1 MIWVRF
7 GINNIVGYL
16 KYDESIF
23 DDVKIE
29 GTNEW
34 IFEQNQDKNSE
45 RYGKFVLYTMKEGTN
60 ENQDIAVLTLK
71 LKDNIKPQT
80 TEVKFTKLQ
89 SSNGKFSVD
98 EDDRKAIIEIYE
110 EEQIPSIPDEPT
122 IPDVPEEP
130 EKPETPEQPAKPEEP
145 KNNIIF
151 SVKTGDAIIFVLI
164 VLIIATIALNIM
176 VFFKYKKEKQNN
188 KGIKVGIISAISVIV
203 IGLLILGITSF
214 AHNSETM
221 ELINKLNYKEHWL
234 NSEKY
239 LVTDENVSRVMPLT
253 NVQDVTDKFNKEIEI
268 YKQDSNQK
276 VTDGLVKSGM
286 MISDKEHKYD
296 VSVLGDINGDGY
308 SDHVDLTNIIRNIVN
323 SEKHKFNGLEKL
335 SADMNFDK
343 VIDQGDVNTSIKY
356 ILYGDMDIPTFEKV
370 KEPKIEV
377 VGGAFYDKID
387 AYENTIQV
395 KITKQ
400 DEKAVKT
407 KYKIEGTTTKDYTEV
422 KDGEVIDLPN
432 NGVYKISAYNYG
444 NLGNRS
450 EIPYEILVKK
460 NPNNKYKV
468 ITRIEKEDGTYEESV
483 EEKEG
488 RIGNNVAIENEI
500 PDGYELNENESK
512 LTGEISEDKVIEL
525 VATYNRKEYT
535 LTLEAGENI
544 SSVKMGDES
553 NTTISKKIKFG
564 KSVDISAE
572 LKTLAGNDIS
582 WKEWKS
588 DNTGVLQNQIVKDTS
603 IKMPK
608 SDIKL
613 TATANRALIEYSI
626 NYELNGGKL
635 EEGKSNPEKYSVET
649 PDFALNNPIKKGYKF
664 KGWTGTDLTEENN
677 EGQKVDKLTDT
688 VIIKKGSIGNR
699 SYVANWEVIDYSITY
714 NLNGGNLLEEKTN
727 PEKYTIE
734 TPTFTLNNPVKSGY
748 TFIGW
753 TGTDLSKETEKVEI
767 ATGSIGDRNY
777 TANWKANTGVT
788 YYVQYYLEKLESA
801 DINNKDNYEL
811 IEDKELSGT
820 TDEKVTAQIKEYAGF
835 TYSENNP
842 NNILTGTVSADGSLV
857 LKVYYTRNSY
867 TLTLA
872 KDENIESV
880 IGNNVDSETLK
891 GVYKYDEQ
899 VKVDATLKEID
910 GYIITFNEW
919 ISSDVNILR
928 NQTNKKSNFKMPAS
942 DLILTATSN
951 KTANDVKYVVEYYYQ
966 EQGFYKNTTEIK
978 KEKSAKTDTS
988 VEVTDE
994 DKTPTKTG
1002 YVIDKSKQ
1010 NDYTGKVKGDGS
1022 LVLKVYFKQ
1031 QFTVTYKPGTKG
1043 TFSEEQTENLDYGAE
1058 TPSFKGELTHQE
1070 GYEFNGWSI
1079 VPADRVTEN
1088 VEYVATWKEKEYN
1101 IVYTLNGGDLGTDND
1116 GNKLENPDKYTIST
1130 ETFTL
1135 NNPSKKGYE
1144 FKGWTGTDLN
1154 SESKNV
1160 TIEKGSTGDRAYVA
1174 NWKVIDYT
1182 ITYELNGGTLGND
1195 ESGNKITNPTKY
1207 NVETPTFSLN
1217 NPVKTGYTFTGWTGT
1232 DLTNETKLAIVENG
1246 STGNRSYEANWETNT
1261 NVEYHVQYYLE
1272 KLESDDST
1280 NKNNYELKVD
1290 ETEFGVTDEK
1300 VTAEIKNFK
1309 GFTYDET
1316 NGNNNV
1322 TGTVAGDGSLALKV
1336 YYTRNSYT
1344 LKLEKDE
1351 NVENVTGKSVEK
1363 NIGINVDDST
1373 GQASF
1378 KFEQPIQI
1386 NATLKSE
1393 VGYDITFVKWQS
1405 NNTDLLDDKFENQV
1419 DFEMP
1424 AGNLT
1429 LKAISN
1435 KSANTVDYTV
1445 EHYYQVNGE
1454 YSNTPDESVTRKAET
1469 DVEVFVTDKDKIA
1482 TKDGY
1487 VFDETKNGILSGKVK
1502 GDGSLVLKVYFK
1514 QQFTVTYK
1522 SGDHGVFKYEQDEKT
1537 EEKYEN
1543 LDYNSTTPVLKGIL
1557 TAQKGYEFINWSKEI
1572 AEKVTENAE
1581 HVANWNAIKYQI
1593 TYELNDGSLGTD
1605 DSGNAIT
1612 NPTTYTI
1619 ETENIT
1625 LNNPSRVGYKFKG
1638 WTGTDLTEQN
1648 GEGQTV
1654 DKLTDKVII
1663 PKGSIGDRYYIANW
1677 EPIEYTIT
1685 YNLNNGKLLEGV
1697 TNPEKYTIE
1706 TSTFTLNNPV
1716 KTGYTFLGW
1725 TGTGLTEE
1733 NSDGQIV
1740 DKLTDQ
1746 VIIEKGSTGNR
1757 AYTANWKENTGVA
1770 YHVQYY
1776 LEKLESTD
1784 SSNKDNYNL
1793 EQDVELSG
1801 TTNEEINA
1809 DIKEYIGFTYDEHN
1823 VNNVI
1828 TGNIAGDGSLV
1839 LKVFYTR
1846 NTYTLTLEKDENVDK
1861 VTGKSIEQN
1870 TGISVDE
1877 STGKAIFKYEQ
1888 PIEIEAIMKSIEGY
1902 NVSFKAWES
1911 SSEQVL
1917 NTKEEKEKQKTT
1929 FVMPAEDVT
1938 ARATSIIEANTVEYS
1953 VEYYYESENS
1963 YPQTPT
1969 YTQTRSAKVG
1979 EEVTVTDSD
1988 KIPNNEKIGY
1998 EFDESADN
2006 VLTST
2011 IPTKGTVILKVF
2023 FKKSIYIL
2031 NIVAGEGITEIKLDN
2046 KTAQANGTL
2055 TGTYKYGDSITIDA
2069 SYGEENGYTIEF
2081 GKWKSN
2087 SQKLMEDNTTKNL
2100 TFAMPAGDLTLTAVA
2115 NRIPL
2120 DTSYKVEYY
2129 YQKDGKYPEVPDDT
2143 LTRNGKT
2150 GEQVSVTSADKV
2162 PITEGYVYDADAEG
2176 KIEST
2181 GEEGIAPDGS
2191 TTLRVYFKQQF
2202 TVTYKPGEYGTFDI
2216 LTIKS
2221 IDYGADIPGYT
2232 KSVNGNSG
2240 YVFDTWKLTKIGDVE
2255 VTEDTEVTK
2264 VTANLEYTAMWKA
2277 MPIPTVTHKPTEWT
2291 NQDITVT
2298 ITKPESEYT
2307 IEYTINDNTNWIEYT
2322 DEFKIEQ
2329 NSVIHARLAKE
2340 TNKGQKVD
2348 HEIGNMDKIGPQ
2360 FTEKTVNTDKND
2372 EATITVKATD
2382 NLSGIV
2388 EYGIT
2393 KEGYAG
2399 PKTYKCENA
2408 LDKDLVFNEI
2418 YENGIYKMYLKDAA
2432 GNISEDTIEITNI
2445 TGFNVVRIVSAPE
2458 GYENLIGTEY
2468 ETLASALENSDE
2480 VAQLGNVKFEIIHNI
2495 YNEVNTIEN
2504 GRDYTINL
2512 NNYYVKNQEAKKTFT
2527 VNGKLKVLDENSM
2540 GKGTIASPFGVGIYI
2555 SKNGELT
2562 LGEDDNSAPSVFSP
2576 IVEGLT
2582 YGIEKEIDY
2591 EAEQVYDTKTEKY
2604 YYPEGV
2610 LNFYDGKVIGGTA
2623 SFLIQ
2628 RVNDTPTVYDT
2639 TIATNAETKKQ
2650 EATLAIV
2657 SGIEAVIGKKRY
2669 MLLEQAVDDAN
2680 NVIGDSNTQVEIKIV
2695 NDIAKD
2701 ADHKVVVDNT
2711 KNIKLD
2717 LNGHVFTTTANDYV
2731 LENYGK
2737 LEIYDSNAENSS
2749 IIEAEQANIVRGN
2762 VSNVDNRVVV
2772 SNATDLNFNF
2782 NVKKENSYI
2791 LSVIGKNFGKNLVT
2805 LDGNEIFN
2813 FGDSDSYSQWSTVDI
2828 ELGELTEGNH
2838 TIRCYLSGSG
2848 STPTYDYFE
2857 IKEKDKSNTGK
2868 ITSSTNTAILNG
2880 ISNEKSGTIEY
2891 EDIDLTKS
2899 VAKGDYFF
2907 ETRADGGLISNNA
2920 GIGNSTAHSMLE
2932 IDLTDK
2938 EGIYEVITN
2947 AVISSQNGYDIGY
2960 ISVKKDDSILEYN
2973 NTKGRKVTVSGDV
2986 DDEYK
2991 FDLVGGVKYYIQ
3003 FSYRKDA
3010 GNDLGSDCFIIKNMK
3025 IGRKTTIGELI
3036 ITSGIYECTKQ
3047 GTNSLAGYTAVIQN
3061 ESNLYVNGGEIKAIN
3076 DYYSVGIYDG
3086 KSDNFA
3092 YSEINGGTII
3102 SSYQSILNRGL
3113 TKINNGIIYSRNNA
3127 SIWSDGNLHI
3137 QGKDTNITG
3146 SIGVSTNNS
3155 GNTIINS
3162 GNIFGRQVGIYNYN
3176 EESTTI
3182 INNVKVS
3189 SNDTAVENYGSG
3201 YIKIENMNIILASK
3215 GIYNY
3220 TNGTIEINNIEMTS
3234 FKSSEVPNVIFGLYN
3249 YSNGKIIFNNGNIY
3263 SNQSAIQNVGNGTI
3277 EMNGG
3282 SVKTYGN
3289 YTAVVNA
3296 YNGSGASGIF
3306 KMTNGTITG
3315 SANGNV
3321 INNKNNGSIIITG
3334 GKIESQSTKYPAIYN
3349 TNEGGIVTIGTKD
3362 DEINTNTPII
3372 KIPGTNAV
3380 NNKLGTFNFYDG
3392 TLIGEKDNV
3401 ISGIISEIPE
3411 NTEIVRETKEDGA
3424 EYITLGI
3431 PTYYVAKIS
3440 ASENPDVSMLDNS
3453 YYKLEDGY
3461 YYFITLDSAVKACSK
3476 TNESTIELIDNPWI
3490 YRTITV
3496 DASQNIKIKFNDK
3509 IMYLHATLNFDNN
3522 GNISF
3527 INENTNEEE
3536 KTYGNIQANG
3546 GLLIKNNQ
3554 NAEINLNNILINYS
3568 SSEGSSQN
3576 IRKLI
3581 DNYGVLNVTEC
3592 KYNNGSNL
3600 QYAYDVYNENTGIL
3614 NINNIEISG
3623 GVLYPVVNEG
3633 KDKISEENTVYS
3645 AIIKNSNILRSTSA
3659 STYGIINSGDGTMLI
3674 ETSTINTYHE
3684 NSNKASGKLIIR
3696 DSTLLSQQLY
3706 NNKDGEIEIEN
3717 STIQYLRN
3725 YSNGKIVIK
3734 GKDSNLKV
3742 ITNSNKDGTVE
3753 MLDGKVSYNGTAI
3766 ENYGK
3771 LTIYGG
3777 TVEGIGNNYSVGIY
3791 NRSTGVTTI
3800 RGENTTITGSG
3811 YGISNEGTAIVE
3823 SGVIKGTLKY
3833 GIYNIKDLILGIKD
3847 GTIATKPTVYGK
3859 TNGIYNT
3866 GTFNFYD
3873 GIIEGNESS
3882 SITGKIPSETEDDC
3896 TRVIY
3901 KGEYTFDDG
3910 TDEGYNVTSGR
3921 EISVIEKV
3929 NVAYVV
3935 SKDKKYSSLNS
3946 ALADTENTDT
3956 IKLIHDVSIA
3966 GTMESLTIAEDKN
3979 ITLDFNGF
3987 NIVAS
3992 NNNTIVNN
4000 GTLTIIDSTS
4010 HEDDGGNIVEGKFV
4024 NGANTIL
4031 ENNGTASV
4039 ENGSYELTIGGTGS
4053 NYYYMFKNAGTLN
4066 LNSKGSYVAK
4076 GANTKAIYNTA
4087 GGVVI
4092 RNGIIDSSTSYSSAI
4107 WNEAGTISI
4116 ESGTI
4121 KGNEYAIYN
4130 LGNSENDKINVNGGT
4145 INGKVYNKSSGT
4157 INISEGNI
4165 GSYVYN
4171 ENNGI
4176 INISGGNI
4184 GSYVYNN
4191 SSGRINITGGTITSS
4206 SNMANTIVNNNTG
4219 IINIDGTDLS
4229 SENPIRILNNYS
4241 NGSTAIRN
4249 QSTGTISIK
4258 GYVEINSSN
4267 SCSNTSCGIY
4277 NESTGTINIGD
4288 SDEIT
4293 NNVKVSSRDYGVFNY
4308 NGKHGTIN
4316 YYGGTITANTA
4327 VRGYID
4333 EIPNNYYIARSTDD
4347 SNKEIYE
4354 IKNEVQE
4361 IVSVGENKYESL
4373 VDAISNNN
4381 TGTITL
4387 LKDIV
4392 LTTSEPYTVSEDKEL
4407 TIDLNGH
4414 TIRLHNWNTFI
4425 TNYGILKIT
4434 DNTETQDGRIY
4445 GYVNCLIN
4453 NHGSFEMAGGTIRI
4467 EQINNDK
4474 IIYNTENGTVSVTGG
4489 TLYNKGRVALEN
4501 YYIVYSNNDSTIN
4514 VTGGTF
4520 SFHGKAGSGGGSM
4533 YYSRNYGIYT
4543 NNQNATVKL
4552 TGGEFNEIKESTGY
4566 SVYMNAGGTVNAS
4579 GNTIS
4584 TSDYGI
4590 YMNDAGTINISENA
4604 ILDNA
4609 SYSGCYSIYVNNK
4622 DVEIN
4627 INGGEIKAIRG
4638 DNWYTT
4644 IVNLISGTV
4653 TGTISY
4659 CGIVDVY
4666 NGITLDVTGTALSYC
4681 KEVNIHEGSTVKSTS
4696 DAIYNCTNVNIN
4708 NATIIGNIYNPTE
4721 KLTIT
4726 GGSITGKQYGIQLYN
4741 KSAVATLTGGS
4752 VEATEGPGILIT
4764 AGTLILGEDDGGYP
4778 STEIPA
4784 ITGSTYGVKNDGGTF
4799 NFYDGVLTGSTYAT
4813 SGTVTK
4819 TPEMFSVIYSTNGTV
4834 AILGIEAVFE
4844 QVAIVNGVYYN
4855 DLSSAID
4862 AAIKVN
4868 GKVELCK
4875 DITTT
4880 DNITIPAGSTVIID
4894 LLGFS
4899 INGYTESGA
4908 LFTNNG
4914 TLTIEDSTNE
4924 GTNES
4929 TVKNYTGIAIINNGT
4944 LTIGT
4949 NDNTVY
4955 DNAPKIIG
4963 KTTGIENNGELYFV
4977 DGQIGVTDE
4986 DGNAIINAG
4995 KGYKPDGYKIVKL
5008 EGKNIYTLVQE

>member
-1 MIWVRF
+1 MKF

-34 IFEQNQDKNSE
+34 IFDQNQDKNSE

-71 LKDNIKPQT
+71 LKDNLKPQT

-98 EDDRKAIIEIYE
+98 EDDKKAIIEIYE
-110 EEQIPSIPDEPT
+110 EDQIPSTPDEPT

-130 EKPETPEQPAKPEEP
+130 EKPETPEQPAKPEKP

-151 SVKTGDAIIFVLI
+151 SVKTGDSIIFVLI

-450 EIPYEILVKK
+450 EIPYEILLKK

-788 YYVQYYLEKLESA
+788 YHVQYYLEKLESA

-820 TDEKVTAQIKEYAGF
+820 TNESISAQIKEYAGF

-910 GYIITFNEW
+910 GYTITFNEW
-919 ISSDVNILR
+919 VSSDVNILR
-928 NQTNKKSNFKMPAS
+928 NQTNKNSNFKMPAS

-1232 DLTNETKLAIVENG
+1232 DLTNETKLVIVENG

-1272 KLESDDST
+1272 KLESDDSS

-1322 TGTVAGDGSLALKV
+1322 TGTVAGDGSLVLKV

-1405 NNTDLLDDKFENQV
+1405 NNTELLDDKFENQV

-1487 VFDETKNGILSGKVK
+1487 VFDETKNGNLSGKVK

-1543 LDYNSTTPVLKGIL
+1543 LDYNSTTPALKGIL

-1757 AYTANWKENTGVA
+1757 AYTANWKENTGVL

-1776 LEKLESTD
+1776 LEKLESAD
-1784 SSNKDNYNL
+1784 SSNKENYNL

-1877 STGKAIFKYEQ
+1877 STGKATFKYEQ
-1888 PIEIEAIMKSIEGY
+1888 PIEIEAIMKSVEGY

-1969 YTQTRSAKVG
+1969 YIQTRSAKVG

-1998 EFDESADN
+1998 EFDENVDN

-2023 FKKSIYIL
+2023 FKKSIYTL

-2115 NRIPL
+2115 NRISL

-2202 TVTYKPGEYGTFDI
+2202 TVTYKPGEYGAFDI
-2216 LTIKS
+2216 LTIKN

-2232 KSVNGNSG
+2232 ESVNGNSG

-2291 NQDITVT
+2291 NQDVTVT

-2307 IEYTINDNTNWIEYT
+2307 IEYTIDDNTNWIEYT

-2340 TNKGQKVD
+2340 TNKGQKVN
-2348 HEIGNMDKIGPQ
+2348 HEIGNIDKIGPQ

-2372 EATITVKATD
+2372 EATITVKAAD

-2393 KEGYAG
+2393 KEGYAE
-2399 PKTYKCENA
+2399 PRSYKCENA
-2408 LDKDLVFNEI
+2408 LDKDLVFDEI

-2480 VAQLGNVKFEIIHNI
+2480 AAQLGNVKFEIIHNI
-2495 YNEVNTIEN
+2495 YNEVNIIEN

-2512 NNYYVKNQEAKKTFT
+2512 NNYYVKNQEAKNTFT
-2527 VNGKLKVLDENSM
+2527 INGKLKIVDEGTL
-2540 GKGTIASPFGVGIYI
+2540 GKGTVSSPFGVGIYI
-2555 SKNGELT
+2555 SKNGVLN
-2562 LGEDDNSAPSVFSP
+2562 LGEDDNDIPNVFSP
-2576 IVEGLT
+2576 VIEGLT
-2582 YGIEKEIDY
+2582 YGIQKEIDY
-2591 EAEQVYDTKTEKY
+2591 ESEQVYDEKTEKY

-2610 LNFYDGKVIGGTA
+2610 FNFYDGKVIGGTA
-2623 SFLIQ
+2623 SLLLQ
-2628 RVNDTPTVYDT
+2628 RVNDTPTIYD
-2639 TIATNAETKKQ
+2639 ATVVTNEETKKQ

-2657 SGIEAVIGKKRY
+2657 SGVEAVIGKKRY
-2669 MLLEQAVDDAN
+2669 SLLEQAVNDAN
-2680 NVIGDSNTQVEIKIV
+2680 NIIGDSNTQVDIKLIK
-2695 NDIAKD
+2695 DISKD
-2701 ADHKVVVDNT
+2701 IDHKVVIDNT

-2717 LNGHVFTTTANDYV
+2717 LNGHIFTTTAEDYV

-2737 LEIYDSNAENSS
+2737 LEIYDSNADNTT
-2749 IIEAEQANIVRGN
+2749 NI
-2762 VSNVDNRVVV
+2762 
-2772 SNATDLNFNF
+2772 
-2782 NVKKENSYI
+2782 
-2791 LSVIGKNFGKNLVT
+2791 
-2805 LDGNEIFN
+2805 
-2813 FGDSDSYSQWSTVDI
+2813 
-2828 ELGELTEGNH
+2828 
-2838 TIRCYLSGSG
+2838 
-2848 STPTYDYFE
+2848 
-2857 IKEKDKSNTGK
+2857 GK
-2868 ITSSTNTAILNG
+2868 ITGSTNSTIYNG
-2880 ISNEKSGTIEY
+2880 ASGTTSKTVEY
-2891 EDIDLTKS
+2891 ENIDLANAI
-2899 VAKGDYFF
+2899 AKGNYFF
-2907 ETRADGGLISNNA
+2907 EARAEGGLISNNT
-2920 GIGNSTAHSMLE
+2920 GIHNSTAQSLLE

-2938 EGIYEVITN
+2938 EGVYEVVAN
-2947 AVISSQNGYDIGY
+2947 ASISSEGNSKNNSYLDYGY
-2960 ISVKKDDSILEYN
+2960 ITVRQNDKEVEYDE
-2973 NTKGRKVTVSGDV
+2973 TEGRKVYISGDIE
-2986 DDEYK
+2986 DTEYK
-2991 FDLVGGVKYYIQ
+2991 FNLVGGLKYYVH
-3003 FSYRKDA
+3003 FGYHKNSNTNN
-3010 GNDLGSDCFIIKNMK
+3010 GNDCFIIKNMK
-3025 IGRKTTIGELI
+3025 IGRVGYAGELT
-3036 ITSGIYECTKQ
+3036 ITSGIYECTKKGQ
-3047 GTNSLAGYTAVIQN
+3047 SSTIDKYQTVIQN
-3061 ESNLYVNGGEIKAIN
+3061 NSILYVNGGEIQAVN
-3076 DYYSVGIYDG
+3076 DYCASIYNG
-3086 KSDNFA
+3086 KNETSA
-3092 YSEINGGTII
+3092 CSEINGGTISSKYI
-3102 SSYQSILNRGL
+3102 SVINNALFE
-3113 TKINNGIIYSRNNA
+3113 INNGTINSSSSDALWNYGELSVSGENVSIKGSGSGINNTTNGNAKINAGNIWGSTYGIRNSSTMIIKGSNVSSGNSA
-3127 SIWSDGNLHI
+3127 VVNLSNGSIKID
-3137 QGKDTNITG
+3137 DVNITSGQYGISNQG
-3146 SIGVSTNNS
+3146 S
-3155 GNTIINS
+3155 
-3162 GNIFGRQVGIYNYN
+3162 
-3176 EESTTI
+3176 
-3182 INNVKVS
+3182 
-3189 SNDTAVENYGSG
+3189 
-3201 YIKIENMNIILASK
+3201 
-3215 GIYNY
+3215 
-3220 TNGTIEINNIEMTS
+3220 GTIEINNIEMTS
-3234 FKSSEVPNVIFGLYN
+3234 FKSSDVPSVSSYGLYN
-3249 YSNGKIIFNNGNIY
+3249 DAGGKITLNNGKIYSTKSIYNRRNGI
-3263 SNQSAIQNVGNGTI
+3263 I

-3282 SVKTYGN
+3282 IVKAYGSN
-3289 YTAVVNA
+3289 TAVSNA
-3296 YNGSGASGIF
+3296 VESSSSGIF
-3306 KMTNGTITG
+3306 KMTGGTITG
-3315 SANGNV
+3315 SAKSNV
-3321 INNKNNGSIIITG
+3321 IYNNNKGSVVITG
-3334 GKIESQSTKYPAIYN
+3334 GTIESLSTVYPVIYN
-3349 TNEGGIVTIGTKD
+3349 NTNNNIVTIGTKD
-3362 DEINTNTPII
+3362 ENIDTNVPII
-3372 KIPGTNAV
+3372 KSPGTEALS
-3380 NNKLGTFNFYDG
+3380 NKLGVFNFYDG
-3392 TLIGEKDNV
+3392 VLIGTKNDVVN
-3401 ISGIISEIPE
+3401 GIISDISE
-3411 NTEIVRETKEDGA
+3411 NSEIVREIKEDGL
-3424 EYITLGI
+3424 EYITLGV
-3431 PTYYVAKIS
+3431 PTYYVARILE
-3440 ASENPDVSMLDNS
+3440 SENPDVSMLESS

-3476 TNESTIELIDNPWI
+3476 VNESTIELIDNPWV
-3490 YRTITV
+3490 YRTINV
-3496 DASQNIKIKFNDK
+3496 DASQNIKIKFNGNT
-3509 IMYLHATLNFDNN
+3509 MYLHADLNFENN
-3522 GNISF
+3522 GKISF
-3527 INENTNEEE
+3527 INENANKEEI
-3536 KTYGNIQANG
+3536 TYGNIEATG
-3546 GLLIKNNQ
+3546 GLLIKNSE
-3554 NAEINLNNILINYS
+3554 NAEMNLNYVSISYISLTGS
-3568 SSEGSSQN
+3568 SSN
-3576 IRKLI
+3576 VRKLI
-3581 DNYGVLNVTEC
+3581 DNYGILNVENC
-3592 KYNNGSNL
+3592 KYAIENSSSSV
-3600 QYAYDVYNENTGIL
+3600 YAYGIYNEETGTLNVNNIDISGGYPIVNIGKDKTNEESKIFAATIKNSSIVSLTQYGIL
-3614 NINNIEISG
+3614 ND
-3623 GVLYPVVNEG
+3623 NE
-3633 KDKISEENTVYS
+3633 
-3645 AIIKNSNILRSTSA
+3645 
-3659 STYGIINSGDGTMLI
+3659 GTMLV
-3674 ETSTINTYHE
+3674 
-3684 NSNKASGKLIIR
+3684 
-3696 DSTLLSQQLY
+3696 
-3706 NNKDGEIEIEN
+3706 EN
-3717 STIQYLRN
+3717 STIKSNSDNKNNAAGNLILRN
-3725 YSNGKIVIK
+3725 STILSGQLCNIKNGYIEIDNSNINIYVRNSSNGKITIK
-3734 GKDSNLKV
+3734 GE
-3742 ITNSNKDGTVE
+3742 NSNINSINNSNVDGTIE
-3753 MLDGKVSYNGTAI
+3753 MLDGKVSNTSGVAVT
-3766 ENYGK
+3766 NYGK
-3771 LTIYGG
+3771 FAIYKGEIKALYRRD
-3777 TVEGIGNNYSVGIY
+3777 TSAIY
-3791 NRSTGVTTI
+3791 NRANAIMTIKGDTTKV
-3800 RGENTTITGSG
+3800 TGSG
-3811 YGISNEGTAIVE
+3811 NGIKNEGTAIIE
-3823 SGVIKGTLKY
+3823 SGIITGSGSS
-3833 GIYNIKDLILGIKD
+3833 GIYNTNVLTVGIKD
-3847 GTIATKPTVYGK
+3847 GTVDVKPVVYGK
-3859 TNGIYNT
+3859 INGIYNT
-3866 GTFNFYD
+3866 GTLNFYD
-3873 GIIEGNESS
+3873 GIVEGNATT
-3882 SITGKIPSETEDDC
+3882 SITGKIPSQTEDDC
-3896 TRVIY
+3896 IHVIH

-3910 TDEGYNVTSGR
+3910 TDEGYNVISGR
-3921 EISVIEKV
+3921 EISVLEKV
-3929 NVAYVV
+3929 SVVYVD
-3935 SKDKKYSSLNS
+3935 SKDKNYSSLEE
-3946 ALADTENTDT
+3946 ALADTEDIDT
-3956 IKLIHDVSIA
+3956 IKVIHDIA
-3966 GTMESLTIAEDKN
+3966 ITGNTSSLTIPENKN
-3979 ITLDFNGF
+3979 ITLDLNGF
-3987 NIVAS
+3987 NIVAA
-3992 NNNTIVNN
+3992 NNNTIINN
-4000 GTLTIIDSTS
+4000 GTLQIIDSTS
-4010 HEDDGGNIVEGKFV
+4010 HEDDDGNTVEGKIIS
-4024 NGANTIL
+4024 GSNTIL
-4031 ENNGTASV
+4031 ENNGTATI
-4039 ENGSYELTIGGTGS
+4039 ENGSYELTIGGDS
-4053 NYYYMFKNAGTLN
+4053 QNYYYIFKNTGKLR
-4066 LNSKGSYVAK
+4066 LNSKGSYTTK
-4076 GANTKAIYNTA
+4076 GTYSCAINNIT
-4087 GGVVI
+4087 GEVFVKNGV
-4092 RNGIIDSSTSYSSAI
+4092 IDSNENYSNAI
-4107 WNEAGTISI
+4107 LNETGTVTV

-4121 KGNEYAIYN
+4121 
-4130 LGNSENDKINVNGGT
+4130 NG
-4145 INGKVYNKSSGT
+4145 IVYDKSSGT
-4157 INISEGNI
+4157 INISGGNI
-4165 GSYVYN
+4165 CNYLYN
-4171 ENNGI
+4171 ENDGT

-4184 GSYVYNN
+4184 NNYVYNKN
-4191 SSGRINITGGTITSS
+4191 SGTINIYGGTITYSGSS
-4206 SNMANTIVNNNTG
+4206 VSATLVNNGTGTINIDGTGLSSEYPINIINSCNSRTSVAVGNESTG
-4219 IINIDGTDLS
+4219 IINI
-4229 SENPIRILNNYS
+4229 
-4241 NGSTAIRN
+4241 
-4249 QSTGTISIK
+4249 K
-4258 GYVEINSSN
+4258 GYVNINSSLN
-4267 SCSNTSCGIY
+4267 CTYDSYGMY
-4277 NESTGTINIGD
+4277 NKTTGTINIG
-4288 SDEIT
+4288 SLDEIT
-4293 NNVKVSSRDYGVFNY
+4293 NDVKITAKDYGIFTDIEKR
-4308 NGKHGTIN
+4308 GIIN
-4316 YYGGTITANTA
+4316 YYGGTIKAKIAIKGFIDNIPEHCSI
-4327 VRGYID
+4327 VRSID
-4333 EIPNNYYIARSTDD
+4333 ES
-4347 SNKEIYE
+4347 SNEIYE
-4354 IKNEVQE
+4354 IEKDVQN
-4361 IVSVGENKYESL
+4361 IVSVGENKYNSL
-4373 VDAISNNN
+4373 DEAISNND
-4381 TGTITL
+4381 TGTITI

-4392 LTTSEPYTVSEDKEL
+4392 YTTVNQYTIANNKNFVL
-4407 TIDLNGH
+4407 DLNGH
-4414 TIRLHNWNTFI
+4414 AINLHNLNSFI
-4425 TNYGILKIT
+4425 INQGTLKIT
-4434 DNTETQDGRIY
+4434 DNTESQEGIIY
-4445 GYVNCLIN
+4445 GYVKTVITNEGN
-4453 NHGSFEMAGGTIRI
+4453 FEMAGGTIKI
-4467 EQINNDK
+4467 EQANGDK
-4474 IIYNTENGTVSVTGG
+4474 IVYNTNEGITKVSGG
-4489 TLYNKGRVALEN
+4489 TLYNKTNEIYN
-4501 YYIVYSNNDSTIN
+4501 YCYIIYSDNDKNIN
-4514 VTGGTF
+4514 VTGGTLMLEPKYIT
-4520 SFHGKAGSGGGSM
+4520 GRGT
-4533 YYSRNYGIYT
+4533 YSSYNYVIYT
-4543 NNQNATVKL
+4543 DNSDATINIS
-4552 TGGEFNEIKESTGY
+4552 GGEFKDIKNDERVWCY
-4566 SVYMNAGGTVNAS
+4566 SVYMNLGGNVNLSGDVISSNRYGIEIKEGGTVNV
-4579 GNTIS
+4579 
-4584 TSDYGI
+4584 
-4590 YMNDAGTINISENA
+4590 SENA
-4604 ILDNA
+4604 YLNN
-4609 SYSGCYSIYVNNK
+4609 GTSIEVGNENNN
-4622 DVEIN
+4622 VEIN
-4627 INGGEIKAIRG
+4627 INGGTTKAICGRS
-4638 DNWYTT
+4638 NTT
-4644 IVNLISGTV
+4644 VNVIKGNV
-4653 TGTISY
+4653 TGKIEKCAT
-4659 CGIVDVY
+4659 VDVY
-4666 NGITLDVTGTALSYC
+4666 KDS
-4681 KEVNIHEGSTVKSTS
+4681 NINVSGE
-4696 DAIYNCTNVNIN
+4696 AISSCTNVNIHEESTITGSIYYCN
-4708 NATIIGNIYNPTE
+4708 NVDIDNATIVGSIDSPST
-4721 KLTIT
+4721 KLIMT
-4726 GGSITGKQYGIQLYN
+4726 GGSITGTDYGIRLYN
-4741 KSAVATLTGGS
+4741 KSAVATITGGT
-4752 VEATEGPGILIT
+4752 VTATNGSGILIT
-4764 AGTLILGEDDGGYP
+4764 LGTLILGEDDGGYP
-4778 STEIPA
+4778 NTKIPA

-4813 SGTVTK
+4813 SGTVAK
-4819 TPEMFSVIYSTNGTV
+4819 TPEMFSVIYSTDGTV
-4834 AILGIEAVFE
+4834 AVLGIKAPVE
-4844 QVAIVNGVYYN
+4844 QVATVNGVYFD
-4855 DLSSAID
+4855 DLVSAID

-4875 DITTT
+4875 DIKT
-4880 DNITIPAGSTVIID
+4880 DKKITIPAGNTVTID
-4894 LLGFS
+4894 LLGYS

-4924 GTNES
+4924 GSNES
-4929 TVKNYTGIAIINNGT
+4929 AVRNYTGIAITNNGT

-4949 NDNTVY
+4949 NDNIVY

-4963 KTTGIENNGELYFV
+4963 KTIAMENNGDFYFV
-4977 DGQIGVTDE
+4977 DGKIGILDDE
-4986 DGNAIINAG
+4986 GDVIINTG
-4995 KGYKPDGYKIVKL
+4995 NGYKPEGYKIVKL
-5008 EGKNIYTLVQE
+5008 EGENIYTLVQE

>member
-1 MIWVRF
+1 MKI
-7 GINNIVGYL
+7 GINNLVGNL
-16 KYDESIF
+16 EYDESIF

-34 IFEQNQDKNSE
+34 IFEQNQNKNSE
-45 RYGKFVLYTMKEGTN
+45 SYGKFVLYTMNEGVS
-60 ENQDIAVLTLK
+60 ENQNIAVLTFK
-71 LKDNIKPQT
+71 LKDNLKPQT

-89 SSNGKFSVD
+89 SSNGKVSVD
-98 EDDRKAIIEIYE
+98 EDDKKAVIEIYE

-122 IPDVPEEP
+122 VPDVPENP
-130 EKPETPEQPAKPEEP
+130 ETPEAPDIPETPEQPE
-145 KNNIIF
+145 NNTII
-151 SVKTGDAIIFVLI
+151 SIKTGDNIVYVSA
-164 VLIIATIALNIM
+164 VLIIATIVLNIM
-176 VFFKYKKEKQNN
+176 IFSENNQDKQNS
-188 KGIKVGIISAISVIV
+188 KVVKIGIISSISVII
-203 IGLLILGITSF
+203 IGLLMLGITSF

-221 ELINKLNYKEHWL
+221 DIINKLNYKEQWL

-239 LVTDENVSRVMPLT
+239 LVTDEFVSRVSPIT
-253 NVQDVTDKFNKEIEI
+253 NIQDITDKFNKEIEI

-286 MISDKEHKYD
+286 EISDKEHKYD
-296 VSVLGDINGDGY
+296 VSVWGDINGDGY

-323 SEKHKFNGLEKL
+323 SEKYKFNNLEKL

-356 ILYGDMDIPTFEKV
+356 ILYGDLDIPTFEQI

-377 VGGAFYDKID
+377 VGGVFNEKID

-400 DEKAVKT
+400 DKNAVNT
-407 KYKIEGTTTKDYTEV
+407 KYKIEGSTTKEYTEI

-432 NGVYKISAYNYG
+432 NGIYKISAYNYG

-450 EIPYEILVKK
+450 ETPYEILVKK
-460 NPNNKYKV
+460 NPNNKYK
-468 ITRIEKEDGTYEESV
+468 IINRIEKEDGTYEESV

-488 RIGNNVAIENEI
+488 RVGDSVAINNEV

-512 LTGEISEDKVIEL
+512 LTGKILENEVIEL

-588 DNTGVLQNQIVKDTS
+588 DNTDVLQNQIVKDTS

-635 EEGKSNPEKYSVET
+635 EEGKLNPEKYSVET

-688 VIIKKGSIGNR
+688 VIIKKGSIGNK

-734 TPTFTLNNPVKSGY
+734 TPTFTLNNPVKLGY

-777 TANWKANTGVT
+777 TANWKANTGVI
-788 YYVQYYLEKLESA
+788 YHVQYYLEKLESA

-820 TDEKVTAQIKEYAGF
+820 TNESVSAQIKEYAGF

-857 LKVYYTRNSY
+857 LKVYYTRNTY

-899 VKVDATLKEID
+899 VKIDATLKEID

-942 DLILTATSN
+942 DLMLTATSN

-1002 YVIDKSKQ
+1002 YVLDKSKQ

-1101 IVYTLNGGDLGTDND
+1101 IVYTLDGGELGTGND

-1160 TIEKGSTGDRAYVA
+1160 TIEKGSTSNRAYVA
-1174 NWKVIDYT
+1174 NWEVIDYT
-1182 ITYELNGGTLGND
+1182 ITYELNGATLGVD

-1232 DLTNETKLAIVENG
+1232 DLTNETKLVIVENG
-1246 STGNRSYEANWETNT
+1246 SIGNRSYEANWEANT

-1272 KLESDDST
+1272 KLESNDSS
-1280 NKNNYELKVD
+1280 NKNNYELKID
-1290 ETEFGVTDEK
+1290 ETQFGVTDEK

-1322 TGTVAGDGSLALKV
+1322 TGTVAGDGSLVLKV

-1344 LKLEKDE
+1344 LKLKKDE
-1351 NVENVTGKSVEK
+1351 NVENVTGKSIEK

-1487 VFDETKNGILSGKVK
+1487 VFDETKNVNLSGKVK

-1522 SGDHGVFKYEQDEKT
+1522 SGNHGVFKYEQDEKT

-1543 LDYNSTTPVLKGIL
+1543 LDYNSTTPALKGIL
-1557 TAQKGYEFINWSKEI
+1557 TAQKGYEFVNWSKEI

-1605 DSGNAIT
+1605 DNGNAIT
-1612 NPTTYTI
+1612 NPTTYTV

-1663 PKGSIGDRYYIANW
+1663 PKGSIGDRHYIANW

-1706 TSTFTLNNPV
+1706 TNTFTLNNPV

-1757 AYTANWKENTGVA
+1757 SYTANWKENTGVP

-1870 TGISVDE
+1870 TGISIDE

-1888 PIEIEAIMKSIEGY
+1888 PIEIEAIMKSVEGY

-1938 ARATSIIEANTVEYS
+1938 ARATSIIEANTVEYN
-1953 VEYYYESENS
+1953 VEYYYETENTYSE
-1963 YPQTPT
+1963 TPT

-1979 EEVTVTDSD
+1979 EAVTVTDAD

-1998 EFDESADN
+1998 EFDENADN

-2023 FKKSIYIL
+2023 FKKSIYTL

-2100 TFAMPAGDLTLTAVA
+2100 TFTMPAGDLTLTAVA

-2162 PITEGYVYDADAEG
+2162 PITEGYIYDADAEG

-2216 LTIKS
+2216 LTIKN

-2232 KSVNGNSG
+2232 KGVNGNSG

-2291 NQDITVT
+2291 NQDVTVT

-2307 IEYTINDNTNWIEYT
+2307 IEYTIDDNTNWIEYT

-2329 NSVIHARLAKE
+2329 NSVIHARLAKGA
-2340 TNKGQKVD
+2340 NKGQKVD
-2348 HEIGNMDKIGPQ
+2348 YEISNIDKIGPQ
-2360 FTEKTVNTDKND
+2360 FIEKTVNADKND
-2372 EATITVKATD
+2372 EATIIVNASD

-2388 EYGIT
+2388 EYGII

-2399 PKTYKCENA
+2399 PRSYKCENTA
-2408 LDKDLVFNEI
+2408 DKEFVFDEI
-2418 YENGIYKMYLKDAA
+2418 YENGIYKIYLKDAA
-2432 GNISEDTIEITNI
+2432 GNVSEDTIEITNI
-2445 TGFNVVRIVSAPE
+2445 TGFNVAKIISAPE

-2468 ETLASALENSDE
+2468 ESLALALENSDE
-2480 VAQLGNVKFEIIHNI
+2480 AAQLGNVEIKIIHNI
-2495 YNEVNTIEN
+2495 YNEANTIEN
-2504 GRDYTINL
+2504 GRAYTINL
-2512 NNYYVKNQEAKKTFT
+2512 NNYYVKNQEAKNTFT
-2527 VNGKLKVLDENSM
+2527 VNGNLQIVDENTL
-2540 GKGTIASPFGVGIYI
+2540 GNGTVSSPFGVGIHI

-2562 LGEDDNSAPSVFSP
+2562 LGKDDNNTPNIFSP

-2582 YGIEKEIDY
+2582 YGIQKEIDY
-2591 EAEQVYDTKTEKY
+2591 EAEKVYDDNTDKY
-2604 YYPEGV
+2604 YYPEGMF
-2610 LNFYDGKVIGGTA
+2610 NFYDGKIIGGTA
-2623 SFLIQ
+2623 AFLLQ
-2628 RVNDTPTVYDT
+2628 KVDDTPMLYDATVV
-2639 TIATNAETKKQ
+2639 TNTETNKQ
-2650 EATLAIV
+2650 ESTLAIV

-2669 MLLEQAVDDAN
+2669 MLLEQAVEEAN
-2680 NVIGDSNTQVEIKIV
+2680 NVIGDSNSQVEIKLV
-2695 NDIAKD
+2695 KDVTKD
-2701 ADHKVVVDNT
+2701 ANHKVVVDNT

-2717 LNGHVFTTTANDYV
+2717 LNGFVLTTTASDYV

-2737 LEIYDSNAENSS
+2737 LEIYDSNSNKT
-2749 IIEAEQANIVRGN
+2749 NDGN
-2762 VSNVDNRVVV
+2762 TVN
-2772 SNATDLNFNF
+2772 
-2782 NVKKENSYI
+2782 
-2791 LSVIGKNFGKNLVT
+2791 IGKIVG
-2805 LDGNEIFN
+2805 
-2813 FGDSDSYSQWSTVDI
+2813 
-2828 ELGELTEGNH
+2828 
-2838 TIRCYLSGSG
+2838 
-2848 STPTYDYFE
+2848 
-2857 IKEKDKSNTGK
+2857 
-2868 ITSSTNTAILNG
+2868 STNTAILNG
-2880 ISNEKSGTIEY
+2880 YSNETIEYDEY
-2891 EDIDLTKS
+2891 EDIDLSKAE
-2899 VAKGDYFF
+2899 AKGTYFF
-2907 ETRADGGLISNNA
+2907 ETRAEGGLISNNT
-2920 GIGNSTAHSMLE
+2920 GKHSTTAHSM
-2932 IDLTDK
+2932 IKVDLTQK
-2938 EGIYEVITN
+2938 EGVYEFVTN
-2947 AVISSQNGYDIGY
+2947 LTISSENADRGY
-2960 ISVKKDDSILEYN
+2960 ITVRKDDTVVGYN
-2973 NTKGRKVTVSGDV
+2973 DSEGKKIEVSGTVNDK
-2986 DDEYK
+2986 DYK
-2991 FDLVGGVKYYIQ
+2991 FSLLGGSVYYIQ
-3003 FSYRKDA
+3003 FGYRKDSSFNT
-3010 GNDLGSDCFIIKNMK
+3010 GNDCFIIKSMK
-3025 IGRKTTIGELI
+3025 FARKRATGQLT
-3036 ITSGIYECTKQ
+3036 ITSGVYECTKQ
-3047 GTNSLAGYTAVIQN
+3047 GSSSLSGYTSVIQN
-3061 ESNLYVNGGEIKAIN
+3061 EGNLFVNGGQIKTSGN
-3076 DYYSVGIYDG
+3076 YSVGIYNG
-3086 KSDNFA
+3086 KNKILG
-3092 YSEINGGTII
+3092 YSELNNVTINST
-3102 SSYQSILNRGL
+3102 YYSILNRGL
-3113 TKINNGIIYSRNNA
+3113 AKVNNVNASSTQSYGSGIWNDGMLYVNGEKANISGYYGINTSNSGTSIINNGNISGTNAGIINYNKYSNTYINGGNVSSSTYAVYNYDNGYIEINNV
-3127 SIWSDGNLHI
+3127 
-3137 QGKDTNITG
+3137 NITSG
-3146 SIGVSTNNS
+3146 S
-3155 GNTIINS
+3155 
-3162 GNIFGRQVGIYNYN
+3162 RGIYNL
-3176 EESTTI
+3176 EE
-3182 INNVKVS
+3182 
-3189 SNDTAVENYGSG
+3189 
-3201 YIKIENMNIILASK
+3201 
-3215 GIYNY
+3215 
-3220 TNGTIEINNIEMTS
+3220 GTVIVNNIEMTS
-3234 FKSSEVPNVIFGLYN
+3234 VDSSNKPNVKNGIFNNDG
-3249 YSNGKIIFNNGNIY
+3249 GKVIFNNGNMYVSENGIINY
-3263 SNQSAIQNVGNGTI
+3263 QSGTV
-3277 EMNGG
+3277 EFNGG
-3282 SVKTYGN
+3282 SIRINGN
-3289 YTAVVNA
+3289 YFAIVNA
-3296 YNGSGASGIF
+3296 SYNSSSSGTL
-3306 KMTNGTITG
+3306 KITG
-3315 SANGNV
+3315 
-3321 INNKNNGSIIITG
+3321 GSIIEPENSNCIYNNNYGKVIITG
-3334 GKIESQSTKYPAIYN
+3334 GTIESLSTNYPVIYN
-3349 TNEGGIVTIGTKD
+3349 ASENGSITIGEKDNEVNTK
-3362 DEINTNTPII
+3362 TPII
-3372 KIPGTNAV
+3372 KSAGTEVV
-3380 NNKLGTFNFYDG
+3380 NNKLGKFNFYDG
-3392 TLIGEKDNV
+3392 VLVGIKNDV
-3401 ISGIISEIPE
+3401 ICGVITEIPDKSE
-3411 NTEIVRETKEDGA
+3411 LVKELKEDEL
-3424 EYITLGI
+3424 EYVTLGI

-3440 ASENPDVSMLDNS
+3440 TSDNPDVSDLEES
-3453 YYKLEDGY
+3453 YYKLQDEY
-3461 YYFITLDSAVKACSK
+3461 YYFVTLDSAVKACSK
-3476 TNESTIELIDNPWI
+3476 ENLSTIELIDDPLV
-3490 YRTITV
+3490 YRTINI
-3496 DASQNIKIKFNDK
+3496 DEKQNIIIKFNEH
-3509 IMYLHATLNFDNN
+3509 IMYLHATLNFENN
-3522 GNISF
+3522 GQIGF
-3527 INENTNEEE
+3527 INENTNVEEQV
-3536 KTYGNIQANG
+3536 YGNIKSNG
-3546 GLLIKNNQ
+3546 GVFIKNNE
-3554 NAEINLNNILINYS
+3554 NAEMSLDNISLSYK
-3568 SSEGSSQN
+3568 SSEGSSSN
-3576 IRKLI
+3576 CKKII
-3581 DNYGVLNVTEC
+3581 DNYGTLNVTKS
-3592 KYNNGSNL
+3592 KYNVSNSSNRT
-3600 QYAYDVYNENTGIL
+3600 YVYGIYNNETGNL
-3614 NINNIEISG
+3614 NIDDINISG
-3623 GVLYPVVNEG
+3623 NLVYPIVNMG
-3633 KDKISEENTVYS
+3633 KDKVNEENTEYS
-3645 AIIKNSNILRSTSA
+3645 AIIKNSSVSTT
-3659 STYGIINSGDGTMLI
+3659 TYCYGVYNDGEGTMLI
-3674 ETSTINTYHE
+3674 ENSTLKSNYE
-3684 NSNKASGKLIIR
+3684 NRNNASGSLILR
-3696 DSTLLSQQLY
+3696 
-3706 NNKDGEIEIEN
+3706 N
-3717 STIQYLRN
+3717 STISQGSLYN
-3725 YSNGKIVIK
+3725 KNSGYIEIDNSTISTAITNSSNGKITIK
-3734 GKDSNLKV
+3734 GE
-3742 ITNSNKDGTVE
+3742 NSNIKSIANSNVNGTIE
-3753 MLDGKVSYNGTAI
+3753 LLDGIVNCNSGAAI
-3766 ENYGK
+3766 DNYGK
-3771 LTIYGG
+3771 VIISGG
-3777 TVEGIGNNYSVGIY
+3777 DITGTDRSSTSAIY
-3791 NRSTGVTTI
+3791 NRANGEITI
-3800 RGENTTITGSG
+3800 SGEDIKITGSG
-3811 YGISNEGTAIVE
+3811 YGIANYGTVTVE
-3823 SGVIKGTLKY
+3823 SGIIKGNAAS
-3833 GIYNIKDLILGIKD
+3833 GIYNEKNLTLGVKD
-3847 GTIATKPTVYGK
+3847 GIINSYPLVYGK
-3859 TNGIYNT
+3859 VNGVYNS

-3873 GIIEGNESS
+3873 GILDGGETT
-3882 SITGKIPSETEDDC
+3882 SIKGTIPSETEDDC
-3896 TRVIY
+3896 IRVIY

-3910 TDEGYNVTSGR
+3910 TEEGYNVASGR
-3921 EISVIEKV
+3921 EISVLEKV

-3935 SKDKKYSSLNS
+3935 SKDKYYSSLDA

-3956 IKLIHDVSIA
+3956 IKVVHDVSIT
-3966 GTMESLTIAEDKN
+3966 GTTPSLTITEEKN
-3979 ITLDFNGF
+3979 ITLDFNSF
-3987 NIVAS
+3987 NVISA
-3992 NNNTIVNN
+3992 NDNTIVNN
-4000 GTLTIIDSTS
+4000 GTLKIIDSTS
-4010 HEDDGGNIVEGKFV
+4010 HEDDNGNIVEGKFV
-4024 NGANTIL
+4024 SGANTIL
-4031 ENNGTASV
+4031 ENNGTATI
-4039 ENGSYELTIGGTGS
+4039 ENGSYELTMSGNKD
-4053 NYYYMFKNAGTLN
+4053 NYYYIFKNTGTLQ
-4066 LNSKGSYVAK
+4066 LYSKGSYITQGTYSRAIN
-4076 GANTKAIYNTA
+4076 NTTGDVLIKDGKINSTKNYSTAILNTT
-4087 GGVVI
+4087 GTVTVE
-4092 RNGIIDSSTSYSSAI
+4092 N
-4107 WNEAGTISI
+4107 GTISGYEHSVYNI
-4116 ESGTI
+4116 ENGEINIKDGTFS
-4121 KGNEYAIYN
+4121 NN
-4130 LGNSENDKINVNGGT
+4130 
-4145 INGKVYNKSSGT
+4145 VYNKSSGT
-4157 INISEGNI
+4157 INIFSGTINGYI
-4165 GSYVYN
+4165 YN
-4171 ENNGI
+4171 ESNGF
-4176 INISGGNI
+4176 INVSGGNI
-4184 GSYVYNN
+4184 NDYVYNAN
-4191 SSGRINITGGTITSS
+4191 IGTINIYGGTIIPSTGSD
-4206 SNMANTIVNNNTG
+4206 NTVTNNGTG
-4219 IINIDGTDLS
+4219 VINIDGTGLS
-4229 SENPIRILNNYS
+4229 SENPIKITTNNSY
-4241 NGSTAIRN
+4241 NTYAIN
-4249 QSTGTISIK
+4249 NVSSGIINIK
-4258 GYVEINSSN
+4258 GYVNISASTSSN
-4267 SCSNTSCGIY
+4267 STAYGVY
-4277 NESTGTINIGD
+4277 NKTTGTINIGSLED
-4288 SDEIT
+4288 IT
-4293 NNVKVSSRDYGVFNY
+4293 NNVKISSGDFGVYNY
-4308 NGKHGTIN
+4308 TGEIGTIN
-4316 YYGGTITANTA
+4316 YYGGTIKAPVA
-4327 VRGYID
+4327 VKGYINKVPENYIIEKEID
-4333 EIPNNYYIARSTDD
+4333 ESNN
-4347 SNKEIYE
+4347 EIYE
-4354 IKNEVQE
+4354 IRNDVTD
-4361 IVSVGENKYESL
+4361 IVSVGENKYDSFEE
-4373 VDAISNNN
+4373 AISNNN

-4387 LKDIV
+4387 LKDIIYTTDSQFTISNEKNFV
-4392 LTTSEPYTVSEDKEL
+4392 L
-4407 TIDLNGH
+4407 DLNGH
-4414 TIRLHNWNTFI
+4414 SIKLHNWNGFI
-4425 TNYGILKIT
+4425 INNGTLKII
-4434 DNTETQDGRIY
+4434 DSTESQTGKIY
-4445 GYVNCLIN
+4445 GCVKEAIKNLGN
-4453 NHGSFEMAGGTIRI
+4453 FEMASGTINI
-4467 EQINNDK
+4467 DQINKDK
-4474 IIYNTENGTVSVTGG
+4474 VIYNTEAGQIKVTGG
-4489 TLYNKGRVALEN
+4489 ILYQKGR
-4501 YYIVYSNNDSTIN
+4501 YYRDIYYMIYSDNDSEIN
-4514 VTGGTF
+4514 VSGGTF
-4520 SFHGKAGSGGGSM
+4520 TLYGV
-4533 YYSRNYGIYT
+4533 YSYPWESTNYGIYT
-4543 NNQNATVKL
+4543 NNSNVIVNITGGKIDDVVSDTGVGVYMQSGGIINVSGNAQLLSSIGAKFENNGTINVSENATV
-4552 TGGEFNEIKESTGY
+4552 NNISDY
-4566 SVYMNAGGTVNAS
+4566 SRKAIVVNISGGTVNTIKGNSGVTVNLLS
-4579 GNTIS
+4579 GNITES
-4584 TSDYGI
+4584 
-4590 YMNDAGTINISENA
+4590 
-4604 ILDNA
+4604 
-4609 SYSGCYSIYVNNK
+4609 VN
-4622 DVEIN
+4622 
-4627 INGGEIKAIRG
+4627 
-4638 DNWYTT
+4638 
-4644 IVNLISGTV
+4644 SCGTV
-4653 TGTISY
+4653 EVYKGTNFSVNSSIISCSNVNVHEDSFVNAEISY
-4659 CGIVDVY
+4659 CT
-4666 NGITLDVTGTALSYC
+4666 N
-4681 KEVNIHEGSTVKSTS
+4681 VNIYEGSTVKSTNDVLRRCS
-4696 DAIYNCTNVNIN
+4696 NIN
-4708 NATIIGNIYNPTE
+4708 IYNATIIGNVYTE
-4721 KLTIT
+4721 GTIT
-4726 GGSITGKQYGIQLYN
+4726 MKGGSITGNKVGIQIGDASYPDLYASSIA
-4741 KSAVATLTGGS
+4741 KIIDGTVSATN
-4752 VEATEGPGILIT
+4752 GPGVIIDS
-4764 AGTLILGEDDGGYP
+4764 GTLVLGENDGGYP
-4778 STEIPA
+4778 STESPK
-4784 ITGSTYGVKNDGGTF
+4784 ITGSTYGVKNNGGSF
-4799 NFYDGVLTGSTYAT
+4799 KFYDGVLNGSTNAI
-4813 SGTVTK
+4813 SGTVTE
-4819 TPEMFSVIYSTNGTV
+4819 TPEMFKVVYSEDEKTAV
-4834 AILGIEAVFE
+4834 LGIEATFE
-4844 QVAIVNGVYYN
+4844 QVATVNGVYFD
-4855 DLSSAID
+4855 DLTSAID

-4875 DITTT
+4875 DITTVK
-4880 DNITIPAGSTVIID
+4880 NITIPAGNTVTID

-4914 TLTIEDSTNE
+4914 TLIIEDSTND

-4929 TVKNYTGIAIINNGT
+4929 TVKNYTGTAIVNNGT

-4949 NDNTVY
+4949 NDSIVY

-4963 KTTGIENNGELYFV
+4963 KTVGIENNGDFYFV
-4977 DGQIGVTDE
+4977 DGLIGILDE
-4986 DGNAIINAG
+4986 EGDILINTGN
-4995 KGYKPDGYKIVKL
+4995 GYKPEGYKVVKI
-5008 EGKNIYTLVQE
+5008 EEKNIYTLVQK